1 MERLMTFKAEFI
13 TYISQEKGPCK
24 AIWESTK
31 FGRKAETGARGKHS
45 LKSSLCFSWKRQARR
60 GETV

>member
-1 MERLMTFKAEFI
+1 MERLMKLKEENI
-13 TYISQEKGPCK
+13 TYITQEKGPYK
-24 AIWESTK
+24 TIWESTT